1 MSIFQQ
7 RDVIRTFQDLN
18 EFIAPAGFQFKE
30 IDDCILYFRL
40 VFDDETKFPKI
51 LESIKVDHDLYV
63 QLQYN
68 AMSLPL
74 PQFFVQVYNVA
85 LKKVSYL
92 ENFPAYL
99 QNTATDNHNKLLNKL
114 NQRNFYK
121 LQGRPPYAA
130 SMIRYVLSMTRY

>member
-1 MSIFQQ
+1 M
-7 RDVIRTFQDLN
+7 
-18 EFIAPAGFQFKE
+18 
-30 IDDCILYFRL
+30 
-40 VFDDETKFPKI
+40 
-51 LESIKVDHDLYV
+51 

-74 PQFFVQVYNVA
+74 PQFFVQVHNVA

-99 QNTATDNHNKLLNKL
+99 RNTVTDNHNKLLNKL

-121 LQGRPPYAA
+121 LQGRLPYAA
-130 SMIRYVLSMTRY
+130 SMIRYVSSMTRY